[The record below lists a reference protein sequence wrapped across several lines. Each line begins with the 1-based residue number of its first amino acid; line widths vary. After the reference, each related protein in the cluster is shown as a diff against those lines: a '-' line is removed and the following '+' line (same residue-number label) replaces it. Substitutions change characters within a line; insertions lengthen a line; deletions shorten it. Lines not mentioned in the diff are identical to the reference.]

1 MDLSSCYVDLREQQE
16 EGVHHQPQARPSKD
30 PEMDLPG
37 SGDVPDVLLNEQ
49 LQLPHMDLKNH
60 QLEMFSKVLQ

>member
-1 MDLSSCYVDLREQQE
+1 MPKRHEFVLVSTFVSNKQKVFITN
-16 EGVHHQPQARPSKD
+16 PRPSKD

-49 LQLPHMDLKNH
+49 LQLPHMDMKNH
-60 QLEMFSKVLQ
+60 